1 MGATCSHYGAPLD
14 QGSVEGACLVC
25 PWHGS
30 RFRLADGS
38 VARGP
43 ATSPQLSYDVRLVG
57 ERVQL
62 KVRA

>member
-1 MGATCSHYGAPLD
+1 MGATCSHYGGPLD
-14 QGSVEGACLVC
+14 EGRVEDECVVC

-43 ATSPQLSYDVRLVG
+43 ATSPQLSYDVRVVDG
-57 ERVQL
+57 RVQL
-62 KVRA
+62 KVKA

>member
-1 MGATCSHYGAPLD
+1 MEEGT
-14 QGSVEGACLVC
+14 VEDGCLVC